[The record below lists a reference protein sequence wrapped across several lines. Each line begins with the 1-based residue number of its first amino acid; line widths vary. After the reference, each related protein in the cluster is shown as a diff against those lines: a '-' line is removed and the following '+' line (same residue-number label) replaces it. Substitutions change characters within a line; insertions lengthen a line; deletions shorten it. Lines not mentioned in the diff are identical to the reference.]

1 MIRGSRVSI
10 GCPMCKPRASGDDP
24 DHKVTV
30 LPTSH
35 RPHERSGDVGA
46 VDVAEFLRWI
56 LSI

>member
-1 MIRGSRVSI
+1 MIPTDPPIEHLCDS
-10 GCPMCKPRASGDDP
+10 KPRASGDDP

-35 RPHERSGDVGA
+35 RPHERSGNVGA
-46 VDVAEFLRWI
+46 VDVAEFLRWV